1 MGVRVLYILWTPY
14 NPRTQPVKSKIHKVE
29 LHLIRRIKKSG
40 AKPDGRG
47 PERIKNTVPLTQ
59 VRKWVEEV
67 VNTAQDEPESP
78 KCRTRKE
85 QAASKCQKNKQVEE
99 TLM

>member
-1 MGVRVLYILWTPY
+1 
-14 NPRTQPVKSKIHKVE
+14 VKSKIHKVG
-29 LHLIRRIKKSG
+29 LHLIRRIKQSG
-40 AKPDGRG
+40 ARPDGRG
-47 PERIKNTVPLTQ
+47 WERIKNTVPLTQ

-85 QAASKCQKNKQVEE
+85 QATAKCQQKQVTE
-99 TLM
+99 TPL